1 MARINKS
8 KTLTNIYHL
17 NVNVKLMLE
26 NVIQIKSGTIT
37 NVDVSVKIWKKKHVC
52 EKGYIWNP
60 GNCTCKNAK
69 YLGDLYY
76 WIISIT
82 GDSVI
87 NCDKIIKVTKT
98 ILK

>member
-37 NVDVSVKIWKKKHVC
+37 NVDVSVKI
-52 EKGYIWNP
+52 
-60 GNCTCKNAK
+60 
-69 YLGDLYY
+69 
-76 WIISIT
+76 
-82 GDSVI
+82 
-87 NCDKIIKVTKT
+87 
-98 ILK
+98 